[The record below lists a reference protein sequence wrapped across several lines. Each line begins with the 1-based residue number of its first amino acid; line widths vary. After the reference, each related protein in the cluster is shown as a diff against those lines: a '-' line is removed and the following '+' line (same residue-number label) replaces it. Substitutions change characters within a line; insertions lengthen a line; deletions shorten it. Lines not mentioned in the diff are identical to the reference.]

1 MSVQVLN
8 DIEARAGAS
17 DKDVELWKAQR
28 ALGVTATNI
37 RDVMIAGNRDQAIRD
52 LVDKKIN
59 GDPFKG
65 NAYTAWGTEREPI
78 IVAEL
83 AGVGVV
89 AESRV
94 FHAEANSR
102 FLASPDGLIVTFDD
116 ELLLE
121 EIKTSGKPL
130 PKGSPLLAEKGY
142 EWQMQWQCLV
152 MGAQGCWLTVE
163 LREGRPGSFRPGVRS
178 REFFPRDESMIA
190 QMIPVAEQI
199 LTAMD
204 DPAAAPA
211 LDEDVDTHAVN
222 YLRFLADEKA
232 AGEAKKAAYAAL
244 IAAGVSQESPLARVT
259 FTPAVPAVEVEDVVI
274 DLEAAEKA
282 LPELTDQLED
292 AKERV
297 EQLQAEWDAMAN
309 RYTKTVKTV
318 SKGSAARVT
327 VTAGKATKEAK

>member
-37 RDVMIAGNRDQAIRD
+37 RDVMIAANRDQAIRD

-59 GDPFKG
+59 GDSFKG
-65 NAYTAWGTEREPI
+65 NAYTAWGTGREPI

-83 AGVGVV
+83 AGVGVIE
-89 AESRV
+89 ESRV

-130 PKGSPLLAEKGY
+130 PTGSPLLAEKGY
-142 EWQMQWQCLV
+142 EWQMQWQCFV
-152 MGAQGCWLTVE
+152 MGAVGCWLTVE

-178 REFFPRDESMIA
+178 REYFPRDESMIA
-190 QMIPVAEQI
+190 QMIPVADQI
-199 LTAMD
+199 LAAMD
-204 DPAAAPA
+204 DPASTPPI
-211 LDEDVDTHAVN
+211 DEVVDTHAVN
-222 YLRFLADEKA
+222 YLRAADEEKRWKSLK
-232 AGEAKKAAYAAL
+232 EENYAAVV
-244 IAAGVSQESPLARVT
+244 AAGVSQQSALARVT
-259 FTPAVPAVEVEDVVI
+259 YMPEKLGDVTEVAEVDEEAAKAARGDLWAKVHAARTKAAAVEKQWVEHLQGFTTMKQVQGRGRPAGARI
-274 DLEAAEKA
+274 TA
-282 LPELTDQLED
+282 
-292 AKERV
+292 AKE
-297 EQLQAEWDAMAN
+297 
-309 RYTKTVKTV
+309 TK
-318 SKGSAARVT
+318 
-327 VTAGKATKEAK
+327 

>member
-8 DIEARAGAS
+8 DVEARAGAS

-78 IVAEL
+78 ILADL

-89 AESRV
+89 PESRV

-102 FLASPDGLIVTFDD
+102 YLASPDGLIVTFDD

-142 EWQMQWQCLV
+142 VWQMQWQCLV

-178 REFFPRDESMIA
+178 REYFPRDESMIA
-190 QMIPVAEQI
+190 EMIPVADQI
-199 LTAMD
+199 LAAMD
-204 DPAAAPA
+204 DPDAAPVI
-211 LDEDVDTHAVN
+211 DEAVDTHAVN
-222 YLRFLADEKA
+222 YLRGLALEK
-232 AGEAKKAAYAAL
+232 EAKALKEPAYRAL
-244 IAAGVSQESPLARVT
+244 IEAGVSQVSALAKVT
-259 FTPAVPAVEVEDVVI
+259 FTPGTPAGEFEDTVVDLDAAAAAHPVETAALAAAQARVEV
-274 DLEAAEKA
+274 
-282 LPELTDQLED
+282 
-292 AKERV
+292 
-297 EQLQAEWDAMAN
+297 LQAAWDALATKH
-309 RYTKTVKTV
+309 TKTVLTAT
-318 SKGSAARVT
+318 KGSAARVT
-327 VTAGKATKEAK
+327 VTAVKQKGMAS